1 MDRNPSESTALSVP
15 DGCAGASCPASDHA
29 LRAAAM
35 AVSAAQGRAVFP
47 ELTRC
52 LATMLGVDF
61 AMIAALGA
69 EEPWFIRTLAMY
81 GDGMYL
87 DDMEYPL
94 AGTPCE
100 SVVGQSFRCYREGVA
115 RQFRADG
122 QMAQLGI
129 EGYAGYPINDARG
142 RPMGI
147 IAALSRRPI
156 ADPDLAESMMK
167 IFAARAAAEIERT
180 RAEEA
185 LRASEAQYRAI
196 FNASAD
202 ALVLWDSRFR
212 RVDVNAAYERMYGWT
227 RDDVIG
233 RGYDHPAYPPNYARQ
248 RLDLVRRALAGETC
262 HAELEAIRKSGE
274 RFATEVHTIPF
285 LHRGEPHVLA
295 IARDITERK
304 RAEESRARLE
314 AQLRQAQKME
324 AIGQLTGGIAHDF
337 NNILTSVMG
346 NLALAADRPAAAEDP
361 RLARNLDQ
369 AQASCGRARDLIRQ
383 MLTFSRGQ
391 RGQPRQLHPGPLV
404 AESMRL
410 LRPTLPATI
419 EIESDTDDSVPAV
432 LHDPVQLGQV
442 VLNLCINAR
451 DAIGTG
457 SGRIRTAVRHA
468 RAVQLVCTACREPL
482 AGDFVELSVT
492 DTGCGIPPEI
502 LDRVFEPF
510 FTTKEV
516 GKGSGMGLAMV
527 HGIVHEHG
535 GHLVVESGPRGTCF
549 RVLMRPAGPSPET
562 LSAAPAVPGPPGAR
576 APLRGRVMVV
586 DDEPS
591 VARFLRE
598 LLEGWGMDV
607 TVAPD
612 GRSAAEAFEP
622 TAAAY
627 DLVIA
632 DRTMPRM
639 TGIELARHLATLEPP
654 VPVILCTGYADDQT
668 KGDALAAG
676 ARAVLAKPVEPK
688 ALRALIETLLPG
700 R

>member
-1 MDRNPSESTALSVP
+1 
-15 DGCAGASCPASDHA
+15 
-29 LRAAAM
+29 M

-69 EEPWFIRTLAMY
+69 EEPWFMRTLAMY

-100 SVVGQSFRCYREGVA
+100 SVVGQSFRCYRSGVA

-142 RPMGI
+142 RPVGI
-147 IAALSRRPI
+147 ISALSRRPI

-180 RAEEA
+180 RTEEA

-233 RGYDHPAYPPNYARQ
+233 RGYDHPAYPPDYARQ
-248 RLDLVRRALAGETC
+248 RLELVRRALAGETC
-262 HAELEAIRKSGE
+262 HAELEAVRKSGE
-274 RFATEVHTIPF
+274 RFFTEVHTIPF

-304 RAEESRARLE
+304 RAEEARARLE

-346 NLALAADRPAAAEDP
+346 HIGLAAERPAVVEDP

-369 AQASCGRARDLIRQ
+369 ALASCGRARDLIRQ

-391 RGQPRQLHPGPLV
+391 RGQPRPLRPGPLV

-419 EIESDTDDSVPAV
+419 EIEADTDASVPAV

-457 SGRIRTAVRHA
+457 GGKIRAAVRHA
-468 RAVQLVCTACREPL
+468 RVVQLTCTDCHEPL
-482 AGDFVELSVT
+482 AGDFVELSIA

-502 LDRVFEPF
+502 LDRIFEPF

-516 GKGSGMGLAMV
+516 GRGSGMGLAMV

-535 GHLVVESGPRGTCF
+535 GHVVVESGPGGTCF
-549 RVLMRPAGPSPET
+549 RVLMPPAGPSPEIQ
-562 LSAAPAVPGPPGAR
+562 PAEPALTGGSSGR

-591 VARFLRE
+591 VAEFLRE
-598 LLEGWGMDV
+598 LLEGWGMEV

-612 GRSAAEAFEP
+612 GRSAAEAFEG
-622 TAAAY
+622 AAGAY

-639 TGIELARHLATLEPP
+639 TGIELARHVGALAPA
-654 VPVILCTGYADDQT
+654 VPVILCTGYADEQT
-668 KGDALAAG
+668 MGEALAAG

-688 ALRALIETLLPG
+688 SLRALLEAVLPG

>member
-1 MDRNPSESTALSVP
+1 MPQSRNESRLAAVP
-15 DGCAGASCPASDHA
+15 DSCAGAACPASDHA
-29 LRAAAM
+29 LRAAAL

-61 AMIAALGA
+61 AMIAALGE
-69 EEPWFIRTLAMY
+69 EEPWWMRTLAIY

-87 DDMEYPL
+87 DGVEYPL

-100 SVVGQSFRCYREGVA
+100 SVVGQSFRCYREGVM
-115 RQFRADG
+115 RHFRADA

-129 EGYAGYPINDARG
+129 DGYAGYPIDDARG
-142 RPMGI
+142 RPLGI

-167 IFAARAAAEIERT
+167 IFAARAGAEIERT

-185 LRASEAQYRAI
+185 LRASEEQYRAI

-202 ALVLWDSRFR
+202 ALMLWNSGLQ
-212 RVDVNAAYERMYGWT
+212 RVDVN
-227 RDDVIG
+227 
-233 RGYDHPAYPPNYARQ
+233 PAHEKIFGYAREDVVGRAFEGLPYPEELVRP
-248 RLDLVRRALAGETC
+248 RLEMLRRALAGEAC
-262 HAELEAIRKSGE
+262 RAELEAVRKDGQ
-274 RFATEVHTIPF
+274 RVFTELRTIPF
-285 LHRGEPHVLA
+285 LHHGEAHVLQ

-304 RAEESRARLE
+304 RAEEERTRLE

-324 AIGQLTGGIAHDF
+324 AIGQLAGGIAHDF
-337 NNILTSVMG
+337 NNILTAVMG
-346 NLALAADRPAAAEDP
+346 YVALAAERPVAAADP
-361 RLARNLDQ
+361 KIARHLEQ
-369 AQASCGRARDLIRQ
+369 ALASCGRARDLIRQ

-391 RGQPRQLHPGPLV
+391 RGQPRPLRPGPLV

-410 LRPTLPATI
+410 LRSTLPATI
-419 EIESDTDDSVPAV
+419 ELEADTDGEVPAV

-451 DAIGTG
+451 DAIGAG
-457 SGRIRTAVRHA
+457 GGKIRAAVRHA
-468 RAVQLVCTACREPL
+468 CDVQLACTACREPL
-482 AGDFVELSVT
+482 TGDFVALSIS

-502 LDRVFEPF
+502 LDRIFEPF

-516 GKGSGMGLAMV
+516 GKGSGMGLATV

-535 GHLVVESGPRGTCF
+535 GHVVVESGPGGTCF
-549 RVLMRPAGPSPET
+549 SVLMPALGDGAPLP
-562 LSAAPAVPGPPGAR
+562 AAPAAPERSPGR
-576 APLRGRVMVV
+576 KPLRGRVMVV

-591 VARFLRE
+591 VAGFLHE
-598 LLEGWGMDV
+598 LLEGWGLEV

-612 GRSAAEAFEP
+612 GQRAAGAFE
-622 TAAAY
+622 AAPDSF

-632 DRTMPRM
+632 DRTMPGM
-639 TGIELARHLATLEPP
+639 TGVELARHLAALRPSLP
-654 VPVILCTGYADDQT
+654 VVLCTGYADERT
-668 KGDALAAG
+668 MNDALAAG
-676 ARAVLAKPVEPK
+676 ARAVLAKPVEP
-688 ALRALIETLLPG
+688 ASLRALLETCLPG
-700 R
+700 P